1 VTIRVTPPGYVMGME
16 TMTLVHTTHTQ
27 DLMAL
32 SNSKLEAWFD
42 AGGLT
47 VEVVANCGDPSCPDC
62 MTVVPAQ
69 EAA

>member
-1 VTIRVTPPGYVMGME
+1 
-16 TMTLVHTTHTQ
+16 MTLVHTTHTQ

-62 MTVVPAQ
+62 VTLVRAQ